1 MKLTDVSKTAIVTLR
16 CRVTESERDK
26 PILHDTMARFCLDRL
41 RAWATPD
48 EEAVLFD
55 KPQPQTLTNPMALR
69 ARKYDLIASNFIS
82 RNPSSTVVNLGCG
95 FDTRYWRI
103 DHAQCRFIEL
113 DLPEVVEIKKEL
125 LGERLTYEL
134 IGCSVLDTAWIDS
147 ITANGNSHFLLLA
160 EGLFMYLHKAD
171 VIRLLKTISERFTRS
186 QITQE
191 VVTEA
196 YTRGIWKKIVE
207 GKMKRQLGLDA
218 GSAFNFGIRNARE
231 LETYGQ
237 GIRVVDEWSF
247 VDDPDVRPRF
257 YRYLGI
263 GRTQWTVTATIN
275 AAG

>member
-16 CRVTESERDK
+16 CRVKESERDK
-26 PILHDTMARFCLDRL
+26 PILHDPMARFCLDRL

-69 ARKYDLIASNFIS
+69 ARKYDLIASDFIS

-113 DLPEVVEIKKEL
+113 DLPEVVQIKKEL
-125 LGERLTYEL
+125 LGERLTYEM
-134 IGCSVLDTAWIDS
+134 IGCSVLDPAWIDS
-147 ITANGNSHFLLLA
+147 VTAKGNSHFLLLA

-171 VIRLLKTISERFTRS
+171 VIGLLKTISERFTRS
-186 QITQE
+186 QITLE

-196 YTRGIWKKIVE
+196 YTRGMWKKIVE

-257 YRYLGI
+257 YKYLGV
-263 GRTQWTVTATIN
+263 GRTQWTVTAGIN
-275 AAG
+275 LAG